1 MQYSI
6 AQFTILSASNWW
18 ENFSQNENI
27 WAHKFQ
33 DLPVP
38 FLSYP
43 LPQTVLPISICQ
55 EEWHQAKCRVKKTL
69 LLSLSKKQRQ
79 RSDLKNIKNSS
90 LRMLWINKLKYQFKV
105 KYKPKPTTSPM
116 KKQHLITHET
126 HINFLK

>member
-18 ENFSQNENI
+18 ENLSQNENI

-43 LPQTVLPISICQ
+43 LPQTVLPILICQ
-55 EEWHQAKCRVKKTL
+55 EEWHQAKCMFKETL
-69 LLSLSKKQRQ
+69 LLSLSKKTKAKIR
-79 RSDLKNIKNSS
+79 LK
-90 LRMLWINKLKYQFKV
+90 KYWRF
-105 KYKPKPTTSPM
+105 
-116 KKQHLITHET
+116 
-126 HINFLK
+126 

>member
-43 LPQTVLPISICQ
+43 LPQTVLPILICQ
-55 EEWHQAKCRVKKTL
+55 EEWHQAKCTVKKNVITL
-69 LLSLSKKQRQ
+69 TQQ
-79 RSDLKNIKNSS
+79 KNKG
-90 LRMLWINKLKYQFKV
+90 KDQ
-105 KYKPKPTTSPM
+105 T
-116 KKQHLITHET
+116 
-126 HINFLK
+126 

>member
-27 WAHKFQ
+27 WAHKLQ

-55 EEWHQAKCRVKKTL
+55 EE
-69 LLSLSKKQRQ
+69 
-79 RSDLKNIKNSS
+79 
-90 LRMLWINKLKYQFKV
+90 
-105 KYKPKPTTSPM
+105 
-116 KKQHLITHET
+116 
-126 HINFLK
+126 

>member
-55 EEWHQAKCRVKKTL
+55 EEWHQAKCTVKKTL
-69 LLSLSKKQRQ
+69 LLSLSKKTKAKIR
-79 RSDLKNIKNSS
+79 LKSIEDSS
-90 LRMLWINKLKYQFKV
+90 FRLLWINKLKYQFKV